1 MGTLDLRPRPPP
13 SAHRHSLENRKHL
26 RKGGEK
32 IGAAPAAGV
41 WNPSSGTGC
50 LWYLRRGSAD
60 VKETQTGVLTR
71 M

>member
-1 MGTLDLRPRPPP
+1 MGTLDLLPRPPP

-32 IGAAPAAGV
+32 IGVAPAAGV
-41 WNPSSGTGC
+41 WNPSSGTDCRTREGVSGVC
-50 LWYLRRGSAD
+50 AVALR
-60 VKETQTGVLTR
+60 